1 MASSTLV
8 NPKAAVQQ
16 LTMDNDS
23 LKFPAPFT
31 MSINGPSQS
40 GKSSFVCKLI
50 ENRRDLFNVNFDRI
64 IFCQQEH
71 LILRPNEIFER
82 LRLSFPQMELV
93 AGLPDIK
100 RLQLDIDPS
109 SHKLVI
115 IDDMQCEFLES
126 KEMYQLLSVDCH
138 HSLISTIYCLQ
149 NYFAASKFKKSI
161 SRNTHFKVLFYNRC
175 DLTEL
180 RHISMQ
186 IQPNNATFL
195 QSCFNFLSKTFPG
208 DFHYIVIDGHFRSPT
223 PQFVVK
229 SLIFPKENG
238 KIEPIIFFSSV

>member
-1 MASSTLV
+1 MAY
-8 NPKAAVQQ
+8 
-16 LTMDNDS
+16 
-23 LKFPAPFT
+23 
-31 MSINGPSQS
+31 
-40 GKSSFVCKLI
+40 
-50 ENRRDLFNVNFDRI
+50 DRI

-71 LILRPNEIFER
+71 LLLRANETFER
-82 LRLSFPQMELV
+82 LRKTYPNIELV

-115 IDDMQCEFLES
+115 IDDMQSEFLES
-126 KEMYQLLSVDCH
+126 KEMFQLLSVDCH
-138 HSLISTIYCLQ
+138 HSLISTIYTLQ
-149 NYFAASKFKKSI
+149 NYFAASKFKKSF

-195 QSCFNFLSKTFPG
+195 QSCFTFLSSTFPG

-223 PQFVVK
+223 PQFIVK
-229 SLIFPKENG
+229 SLIFPNESM
-238 KIEPIIFFSSV
+238 KIEPIVFFSSI